1 MMGWSWLDV
10 QEQWERGR
18 RAEVRPE
25 YREHSLDIW
34 SATAQRLRV
43 LMLEHPGDEDIPLL
57 LGIAASFAAQAQQPL
72 EMERLR
78 RQVQELE
85 ALAADA
91 GDTTHQTLAADLL
104 ARLQAQ
110 PQT

>member
-1 MMGWSWLDV
+1 MIGWSWLEV
-10 QEQWERGR
+10 QEQWERGF

-25 YREHSLDIW
+25 YPEHAIDIW
-34 SATAQRLRV
+34 AATAARLRV

-57 LGIAASFAAQAQQPL
+57 LGIAASFAARARLPL
-72 EMERLR
+72 EVERLR

-85 ALAADA
+85 TLAAGA
-91 GDTTHQTLAADLL
+91 GDAIHQTLAADLL
-104 ARLQAQ
+104 AKLH